1 MRYVIKRTGEKV
13 PFDQAKISLAITKA
27 GKATKEFDETEPER
41 LTRIIVAQIPDE
53 IATVEQIQDLVEQT
67 LMESRHH
74 KTAKAYILYREQHR
88 KLRDLKTLL
97 DPRETIQKYLEK
109 LDWRV
114 NENSNTSYSLQG
126 LNMHLATSVVSRYW
140 LNEVYPPEVRDAHVS
155 GDMYIHDLGYLAAYC
170 VGWDLRT
177 FS

>member
-13 PFDQAKISLAITKA
+13 PFDQAKISIAITKA

-88 KLRDLKTLL
+88 KSVSYTHLRAHETVLDLVCRL
-97 DPRETIQKYLEK
+97 
-109 LDWRV
+109 
-114 NENSNTSYSLQG
+114 
-126 LNMHLATSVVSRYW
+126 
-140 LNEVYPPEVRDAHVS
+140 
-155 GDMYIHDLGYLAAYC
+155 
-170 VGWDLRT
+170 
-177 FS
+177 

>member
-13 PFDQAKISLAITKA
+13 EFDPTKIRSAVAKA
-27 GKATKEFDETEPER
+27 GRATKEFDEAESDR
-41 LTRIIVAQIPDE
+41 LTRIIVAQIPDD

-88 KLRDLKTLL
+88 KLRDLKSLL

-126 LNMHLATSVVSRYW
+126 LNMHLATSVVSRTGSTRCTPGSPQCACEWRPLY
-140 LNEVYPPEVRDAHVS
+140 S
-155 GDMYIHDLGYLAAYC
+155 
-170 VGWDLRT
+170 
-177 FS
+177 

>member
-13 PFDQAKISLAITKA
+13 PFDQAKISIAITKA

-41 LTRIIVAQIPDE
+41 LTRIIVAQIP
-53 IATVEQIQDLVEQT
+53 DLVEQT

-155 GDMYIHDLGYLAAYC
+155 GDM
-170 VGWDLRT
+170 
-177 FS
+177 